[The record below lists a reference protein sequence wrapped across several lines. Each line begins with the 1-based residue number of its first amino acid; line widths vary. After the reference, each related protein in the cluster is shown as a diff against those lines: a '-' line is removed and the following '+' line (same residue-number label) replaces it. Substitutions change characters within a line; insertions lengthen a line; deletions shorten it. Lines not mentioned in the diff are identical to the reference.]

1 MRFMCGCLLLL
12 LCIAFSGYSDCAY
25 SPIKIDTLRSDSF
38 LVKELSFHDSSVI
51 AANVICRST
60 FVGGLLNRFDSST
73 IAFVGRIDSVR
84 RVCFQDGTMWRYR
97 DSVRI
102 KADTILKGQCP
113 TVFKGFDVDAIIQ
126 CDGPCSS
133 AGTLCMQALNDDY
146 KSYSTIAGREFI
158 MFANALD
165 KLRATSVSPSWCRG
179 DHGNFIVNDSIY
191 SDYPFY
197 YPVIK
202 IALRDF
208 IVLLQNRTSHVYHE
222 RPVDRRNV
230 SAFPKNSLL
239 PGKRGMC
246 DIMGRSVN
254 SLGRGSNKTSTP
266 AGVYVV
272 PRVNGLEKV
281 LIGIQ

>member
-1 MRFMCGCLLLL
+1 MG
-12 LCIAFSGYSDCAY
+12 
-25 SPIKIDTLRSDSF
+25 
-38 LVKELSFHDSSVI
+38 
-51 AANVICRST
+51 
-60 FVGGLLNRFDSST
+60 
-73 IAFVGRIDSVR
+73 
-84 RVCFQDGTMWRYR
+84 
-97 DSVRI
+97 
-102 KADTILKGQCP
+102 
-113 TVFKGFDVDAIIQ
+113 
-126 CDGPCSS
+126 
-133 AGTLCMQALNDDY
+133 DDY
-146 KSYSTIAGREFI
+146 KRYSEIAGKEFI

-165 KLRATSVSPSWCRG
+165 NLRATSISPSWCRG
-179 DHGNFIVNDSIY
+179 DYGNFIAHDTIC
-191 SDYPFY
+191 SDYPNHF
-197 YPVIK
+197 PVVK

-208 IVLLQNRTSHVYHE
+208 IVLLQNRASQVYRE